1 MSKIAIISI
10 TVILSVTVGGAF
22 TLAAYEDHLQEQC
35 RAAYAG
41 STRAVAE
48 IQAICGN

>member
-10 TVILSVTVGGAF
+10 TVILSVTFGGAF
-22 TLAAYEDHLQEQC
+22 ALAAWEDHVQGQC
-35 RAAYAG
+35 RAAYAT
-41 STRAVAE
+41 STRSVVE